1 MESPDDDP
9 PQYLKDGPMKPE
21 TDEEKEAREKREW
34 EESELDTE
42 PSKLKIIPR
51 REGPPEV
58 RPFKLSSIG
67 PDFTIGFFG
76 KRRGTSVCNS
86 HTNDGL
92 CGPGTGWMPSA
103 DRNNND

>member
-1 MESPDDDP
+1 MENPDDDP
-9 PQYLKDGPMKPE
+9 PQYLKECVMKPE

-34 EESELDTE
+34 EESEMDTE
-42 PSKLKIIPR
+42 ISKLKIIPR

-76 KRRGTSVCNS
+76 KRREGKSFAMRSVVLAWCV
-86 HTNDGL
+86 
-92 CGPGTGWMPSA
+92 PV
-103 DRNNND
+103 

>member
-1 MESPDDDP
+1 MENPDDDP

-51 REGPPEV
+51 REGPPEI

-67 PDFTIGFFG
+67 PDYTIWFFG
-76 KRRGTSVCNS
+76 KRREGKSFAMRWILW
-86 HTNDGL
+86 H
-92 CGPGTGWMPSA
+92 MR
-103 DRNNND
+103 DRFPRGYVWSF